1 MSFSIDFLTFVNV
14 MFRTFL
20 NLRQNEKKKNFT
32 EIVQR
37 FVKNVNR
44 RKKIWIYAKEKKRAN
59 VLDTVCFMLWAVVG
73 AAIRDHWQL

>member
-1 MSFSIDFLTFVNV
+1 MSFSIDFLTFVNA

-20 NLRQNEKKKNFT
+20 NLRQNERKKNFT

-44 RKKIWIYAKEKKRAN
+44 GKKIWIYAKKKKKEQTILTQFAF
-59 VLDTVCFMLWAVVG
+59 CFGL
-73 AAIRDHWQL
+73 L